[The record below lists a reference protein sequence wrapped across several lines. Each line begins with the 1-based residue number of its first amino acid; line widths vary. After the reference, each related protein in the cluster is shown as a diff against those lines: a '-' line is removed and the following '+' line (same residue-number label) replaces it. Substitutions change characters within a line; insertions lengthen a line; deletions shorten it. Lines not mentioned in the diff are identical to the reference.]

1 VAQEGFSNI
10 SAVLGIGFPAL
21 VSIVIGYLAGRLHSR
36 DRSDVAVGRPVA
48 SEMGL
53 RSVPGTRRASLASKA
68 PFGALQGSLEMRE
81 IVLTFDGD
89 IYDEV
94 LMKEHADV
102 AAVRFASTHWPP
114 PLGISRRQ
122 VYRFQTEPTDAEL
135 AAATASARD
144 VARDLWIVSHAGTAP
159 DGEVL
164 LPIGEP
170 AVVQYAAPPGLA
182 VESPRSAQSDGR
194 RGQLRAL
201 RGNVHEDPRP
211 YEGFVWALDEEIS
224 GADWKKG
231 KFVSLPPGSFADQQ
245 RAIGPASMATGHE
258 GLVCYRSVDPAATPR
273 AVERDARM
281 LPIKFDAHGDRYR
294 VFQETVSMMTAD
306 ELPGGFGLE
315 GPRTLLPLLKSSVQQ
330 GGSPELSHME
340 WKRNYAVP
348 SGDRAVYED
357 EALCLALQFMTTIDQ
372 INVPNL
378 KGCELMGRRI
388 QLIREAYRISPS
400 APDFSASDHFM
411 GWGRRRGGGAAQQSL
426 TSYVAD
432 QLRTEASIA
441 KESRK
446 AREEKNL
453 RAHRPN
459 PNGKGKGKGEGA
471 EEK

>member
-1 VAQEGFSNI
+1 
-10 SAVLGIGFPAL
+10 
-21 VSIVIGYLAGRLHSR
+21 
-36 DRSDVAVGRPVA
+36 
-48 SEMGL
+48 
-53 RSVPGTRRASLASKA
+53 
-68 PFGALQGSLEMRE
+68 MRE
-81 IVLTFDGD
+81 IILTPDGD

-94 LMKEHADV
+94 FMKDHMDV
-102 AAVRFASTHWPP
+102 AAVRFATSSWPP
-114 PLGISRRQ
+114 PLGRRQ
-122 VYRFQTEPTDAEL
+122 VYRFQNEPSDAEL
-135 AAATASARD
+135 VAATAAAQD
-144 VARDLWIVSHAGTAP
+144 VARELWIVAHAGAVP
-159 DGEVL
+159 DVEVL
-164 LPIGEP
+164 LPIGLPEVVHH
-170 AVVQYAAPPGLA
+170 AVPPVAA
-182 VESPRSAQSDGR
+182 VESPRSVGSDGR
-194 RGQLRAL
+194 HGQLRAV
-201 RGNVHEDPRP
+201 RGDIREDPRP
-211 YEGFVWALDEEIS
+211 YDGFVWALDEDLI
-224 GADWKKG
+224 GGDWKKG
-231 KFVSLPPGSFADQQ
+231 RLVSLPPGSFGDQQ
-245 RAIGPASMATGHE
+245 RAIGPAPMAAGHV

-273 AVERDARM
+273 AVERDARVM
-281 LPIKFDAHGDRYR
+281 PVKFDAQGERYR
-294 VFQETVSMMTAD
+294 VFQEAVSMTFAD

-315 GPRTLLPLLKSSVQQ
+315 GPRTLLPLLKSFVQQ

-340 WKRNYAVP
+340 WKRNSAVP

-357 EALCLALQFMTTIDQ
+357 EALCLALQFLTTIDQ

-453 RAHRPN
+453 RAHRPI
-459 PNGKGKGKGEGA
+459 PKGKGKGKGEGA

>member
-1 VAQEGFSNI
+1 MLPLAAPLPPRWAF
-10 SAVLGIGFPAL
+10 VLYQGQGAPL
-21 VSIVIGYLAGRLHSR
+21 WHQRLR
-36 DRSDVAVGRPVA
+36 L
-48 SEMGL
+48 E
-53 RSVPGTRRASLASKA
+53 
-68 PFGALQGSLEMRE
+68 ALQGSLEMRE
-81 IVLTFDGD
+81 IILTPDGD

-94 LMKEHADV
+94 LMKEHADI
-102 AAVRFASTHWPP
+102 AAVRFATASWPP
-114 PLGISRRQ
+114 PLGISRPQ
-122 VYRFQTEPTDAEL
+122 VYRFQAEPSDQEL
-135 AAATASARD
+135 AAALDSAQA
-144 VARDLWIVSHAGTAP
+144 VARVLWS
-159 DGEVL
+159 GEHGGAIPVGEAL
-164 LPIGEP
+164 VPIEGL
-170 AVVQYAAPPGLA
+170 VVVEMVAPPPLV
-182 VESPRSAQSDGR
+182 VESPRSVLSDGR

-201 RGNVHEDPRP
+201 RGDVHEDPRP
-211 YEGFVWALDEEIS
+211 YDGFVWALDEDLA
-224 GADWKKG
+224 GPDWKKG
-231 KFVSLPPGSFADQQ
+231 KVVTLPPGSFGDQQ
-245 RAIGPASMATGHE
+245 RAIGPASMAAGHA
-258 GLVCYRSVDPAATPR
+258 GLTVYRSVDPAATPR
-273 AVERDARM
+273 AVERDARI
-281 LPIKFDAHGDRYR
+281 LPVKFDAQGERYR
-294 VFQETVSMMTAD
+294 VFQEAVSMMSAD

-315 GPRTLLPLLKSSVQQ
+315 GPRTLLPLLKSFVQQ

-340 WKRNYAVP
+340 WKRNSAVP

-357 EALCLALQFMTTIDQ
+357 EALCLALQFLSTIDQ

-388 QLIREAYRISPS
+388 QLIREACRISPS

-459 PNGKGKGKGEGA
+459 SKGKGKGKGEGA